1 MQARDKMV
9 EYEDCL
15 LEMSFAIGYSP
26 LFLPVTSGTARK
38 KETRWW
44 WDIDCCVW
52 DRLLLAAEEAGQL
65 ADSWQQRYGAGA
77 WAAWWWWGC
86 YADGAPPAPLCT
98 FHSIILQLVT
108 APPVCALS
116 QSWDCWKVVNPIL
129 AINHHDC
136 ATAKSAACSL
146 LGIMQHNLQI
156 SQPAPAP
163 RTLCNLNIKNCLF
176 RYRWWLDT
184 CVSV

>member
-1 MQARDKMV
+1 MKQYGWIWR
-9 EYEDCL
+9 L
-15 LEMSFAIGYSP
+15 LLLCYFSLHPGR
-26 LFLPVTSGTARK
+26 GTVVRYWL
-38 KETRWW
+38 RS
-44 WDIDCCVW
+44 
-52 DRLLLAAEEAGQL
+52 LLAAEEADQL

-77 WAAWWWWGC
+77 WAAWCSGTAEMGLLCRWGTTTST
-86 YADGAPPAPLCT
+86 T

-146 LGIMQHNLQI
+146 LGIMQHNLQN